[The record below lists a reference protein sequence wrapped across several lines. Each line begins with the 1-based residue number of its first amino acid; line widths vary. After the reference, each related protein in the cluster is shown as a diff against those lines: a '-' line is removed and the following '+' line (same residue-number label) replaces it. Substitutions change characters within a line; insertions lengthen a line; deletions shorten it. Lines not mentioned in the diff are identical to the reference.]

1 MKKLLT
7 LLSFVFTSFLASAQW
22 APIMVCDASGNNCTQ
37 YTNIDAAIVG
47 STHGDYIYLPGGNF
61 TVTEHVTKK
70 LHFIGTGH
78 YPDSTVATGISVVS
92 GILYLDNGAD
102 TSTIDGIFFTED
114 IAYNTSSSLKYLVV
128 SNCNMRH
135 LNYSSGSLSNSIVR
149 NSVVRQV
156 LQCQNG
162 VNNIITNCFLH
173 SIYHLD
179 NSTIS
184 NCIIANSI
192 QQLHNCVIKNNII
205 RNLAPF
211 STNSSG
217 NQLISNLT
225 VSVNSTDTG
234 QYLYNN
240 ISAVMISNPM
250 HVSSADSLFVNSDT
264 LAFSYDKNYRLKP
277 GSAGSGNGSDSTDR
291 GVYGGVDF
299 PYQDGALPANPHIY
313 YKSIN
318 PSTNNNGDLPV
329 NIKVRASN

>member
-1 MKKLLT
+1 MKKLFT
-7 LLSFVFTSFLASAQW
+7 LLSFVFASFLANAQW

-37 YTNIDAAIVG
+37 YANIDSAIIG

-61 TVTEHVTKK
+61 TVTQPVTKK

-92 GILYLDNGAD
+92 GFLNLITGSDS
-102 TSTIDGIFFTED
+102 STFDGIFFTED
-114 IAYNTSSSLKYLVV
+114 INYNTSKYLVV
-128 SNCNMRH
+128 SNCNLRNLTH
-135 LNYSSGSLSNSIVR
+135 ASGSLSNSIVR
-149 NSVVRQV
+149 NSVVRQA

-162 VNNIITNCFLH
+162 IDNTITNCFLY
-173 SIYHLD
+173 SIYFLD

-184 NCIIANSI
+184 NCIIANTI

-205 RNLAPF
+205 RNLAPI

-240 ISAVMISNPM
+240 IGAVMISNPM
-250 HVSSADSLFVNSDT
+250 YVSSADSLFVNSNT